1 MIFQK
6 LSSMNEI
13 FKASLCSPQTERDRQ
28 REKDIAWDDITNVC
42 ALVGGHKITWN
53 FQCAEFPWIPELGR
67 VESGILEWMR
77 GTAGQ
82 IITAPDNEGQTGE
95 NAHTK
100 GRLHLHAAGHA
111 TLRWSSQLLLP
122 ERRHRGIDLTHTRL
136 KHKDLNESSSWNKKS
151 HSWDLLD
158 LNQQWD

>member
-1 MIFQK
+1 MK
-6 LSSMNEI
+6 YLKPPSVLHRKKETDRE
-13 FKASLCSPQTERDRQ
+13 TE

-82 IITAPDNEGQTGE
+82 IITAPDNEGQTGG
-95 NAHTK
+95 NVRTK

-111 TLRWSSQLLLP
+111 TLRWSSQLLHP
-122 ERRHRGIDLTHTRL
+122 EHRHRGIDLTHTHTPKTQGPEWEHLL
-136 KHKDLNESSSWNKKS
+136 KQEKS
-151 HSWDLLD
+151 QLRSLRS
-158 LNQQWD
+158 